1 MEIIRASEIG
11 EYYYCA
17 RSWWL
22 RRVAGIEPD
31 GAERRAL
38 GTIGHI
44 RHGRLVN
51 ASQRLLWIG
60 VVLLFGGAGLVWWA
74 IR

>member
-1 MEIIRASEIG
+1 MDIIRASEIG

-31 GAERRAL
+31 GAERRVL
-38 GTIGHI
+38 GTLGHV
-44 RHGRLVN
+44 RHGRLVH

-60 VVLLFGGAGLVWWA
+60 CALLLGGAGLVWWA